1 MAGGRLLI
9 TVIRVGTICGIN
21 GPVVFMVISK
31 SMHKRFIGDSL
42 TDNYILHEGYCMIIN
57 ANYYM
62 DDATCSK
69 SVEVLA
75 PHIFKMSVRVV
86 GYF

>member
-1 MAGGRLLI
+1 
-9 TVIRVGTICGIN
+9 
-21 GPVVFMVISK
+21 
-31 SMHKRFIGDSL
+31 
-42 TDNYILHEGYCMIIN
+42 MIIN

-69 SVEVLA
+69 LVEVLA

-86 GYF
+86 GYFFLNKCDISLPCHPQ